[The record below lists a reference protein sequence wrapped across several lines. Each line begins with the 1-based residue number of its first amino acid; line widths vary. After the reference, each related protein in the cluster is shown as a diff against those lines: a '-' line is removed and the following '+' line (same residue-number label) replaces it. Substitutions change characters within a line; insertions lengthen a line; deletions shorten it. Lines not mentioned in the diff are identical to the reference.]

1 MSAGLHQIRLPSWSY
16 VESIRR
22 CSARRTPATGLA
34 DRGEIAGGRE
44 AAITTTYFGSFDL
57 AADDVFDISLT
68 VYGIRLAL
76 LFELT
81 PERLKEPDA
90 REVPIAMDRA
100 QRNAQD
106 LGRFLP
112 RKPSEIA
119 QLD

>member
-1 MSAGLHQIRLPSWSY
+1 MRSTWNCSLWSTNIGSSTESRRPSPSGRRIGPAIPVNSGLSAGLHQIRLPSWSY

-68 VYGIRLAL
+68 
-76 LFELT
+76 
-81 PERLKEPDA
+81 
-90 REVPIAMDRA
+90 
-100 QRNAQD
+100 
-106 LGRFLP
+106 
-112 RKPSEIA
+112 
-119 QLD
+119 